1 MTIWEAGEERP
12 TKENE
17 KSGKVREKSDVKTE
31 KMFRKGVDCCD
42 RNCIERHTQWRENI
56 RQ

>member
-31 KMFRKGVDCCD
+31 KQFRKGVGCCE
-42 RNCIERHTQWRENI
+42 IA
-56 RQ
+56 